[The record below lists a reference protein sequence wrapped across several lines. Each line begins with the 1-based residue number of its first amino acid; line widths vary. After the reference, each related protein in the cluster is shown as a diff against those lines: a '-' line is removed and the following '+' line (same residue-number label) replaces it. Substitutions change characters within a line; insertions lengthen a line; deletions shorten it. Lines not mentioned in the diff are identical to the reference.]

1 MLKLFRLVLMI
12 LLALLFSPIMHVYA
26 SQSAGNISLPA
37 WFSPCFDGS
46 IIEFLTGF
54 EKQTHVISRQ
64 ASQQAKIIDMSDAD
78 ACEKKNKT
86 VLPQEFRL
94 GKANIQFQGGAHKDR
109 KAQIIE
115 EPGAPDN
122 QVLQFWLQ
130 KPNVLGSDQL
140 PLKGRV
146 QMNVYDN
153 KNVRHVRMSVR
164 MYLHPDFNYV
174 RSYPGEMNWLTISEW
189 WNNAGWTNELFPFRI
204 AVNIIKEN
212 PKKFSPLVFK
222 AHAQIQTSDT
232 RTGRKRWSQEIWE
245 NVNRD
250 FIIPVGQW
258 VTLEYGFLEGNKQ
271 NGHFFLAATVE
282 GGKRVV
288 IFNIGAY
295 TQHPDDPNPDGL
307 SHFNPIKLYTSSK
320 LTEHVRSQGGALQI
334 LWDDLQLTVCPAKQ
348 KTSDSACAIR

>member
-1 MLKLFRLVLMI
+1 MLKLFRLAIMI
-12 LLALLFSPIMHVYA
+12 LLALLFSPIMHAYA
-26 SQSAGNISLPA
+26 SQSADNISLSA

-54 EKQTHVISRQ
+54 ERQAQVISRQ
-64 ASQQAKIIDMSDAD
+64 ASQQAKLIDLSDAD
-78 ACEKKNKT
+78 ACEKKNQT
-86 VLPQEFRL
+86 VLLQEFRL

-109 KAQIIE
+109 RAQIIG
-115 EPGAPDN
+115 EPGAPGN

-130 KPNVLGSDQL
+130 RPNVLGSDQL

-146 QMNVYDN
+146 QMNVYNN

-174 RSYPGEMNWLTISEW
+174 RSYPGKMNWLTISEW
-189 WNNAGWTNELFPFRI
+189 WNNAGWTNESFPFRI

-212 PKKFSPLVFK
+212 PRKFSPLVFK
-222 AHAQIQTSDT
+222 AHAQIKTSDT
-232 RTGRKRWSQEIWE
+232 RTGRKRWNQKIWE
-245 NVNRD
+245 SVNRG

-258 VTLEYGFLEGNKQ
+258 VTLEYGFLEGDNQ

-282 GGKRVV
+282 GGKRTV
-288 IFNIGAY
+288 IFDIGDY

-320 LTEHVRSQGGALQI
+320 LTEYVRSQGGALQI
-334 LWDDLQLTVCPAKQ
+334 LWDDLQLTVCPAK
-348 KTSDSACAIR
+348 KKASDSACAIR